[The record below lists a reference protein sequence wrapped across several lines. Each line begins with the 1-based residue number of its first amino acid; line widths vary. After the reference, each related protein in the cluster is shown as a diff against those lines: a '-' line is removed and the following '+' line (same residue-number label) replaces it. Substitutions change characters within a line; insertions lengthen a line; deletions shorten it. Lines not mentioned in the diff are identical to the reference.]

1 MTKPRGTTGSTKMK
15 ILAIIHYNWERGD
28 ASYGYGIWRDLKRYF
43 HIYLDDGDIRNVY
56 RHLKEL
62 CAMEMV
68 RRVDNPGGERRCYYD
83 ITEKGLMLKPR
94 YERYLEIVK
103 RKASS
108 DS

>member
-1 MTKPRGTTGSTKMK
+1 MK

-68 RRVDNPGGERRCYYD
+68 RRVDNPGGGRRCYYD
-83 ITEKGLMLKPR
+83 ITEKGLTLKPR
-94 YERYLEIVK
+94 YERYLEIVR